1 MEVNIDKDW
10 LKALHEIL
18 VLIYET
24 TEDPIASAIPL
35 VQDYDES
42 LISICVERHNTKVFG
57 KIIYS
62 HTLQKAAVLMHSIIS
77 FHPFVDGN
85 KRTALLTTDFY
96 LSWNGYDLIIPNDA
110 DLFTI
115 SIAKGEKS
123 LNDILEW
130 LKANSKRT
138 PYTVLSHWL
147 CVISSRSNKK
157 RPIVLGKIK
166 LPDTMIMPVHA
177 LLFFRNKIIESQ
189 HKKAEVQRK
198 ANHKKINRH
207 HK

>member
-24 TEDPIASAIPL
+24 TDDPIGSAIPL

-42 LISICVERHNTKVFG
+42 LLSICVERHNTKVFG
-57 KIIYS
+57 KILYS

-96 LSWNGYDLIIPNDA
+96 LSWNGYDFIIPNDA
-110 DLFTI
+110 DVFTI
-115 SIAKGEKS
+115 SVAKGEKS

-130 LKANSKRT
+130 LKNNSKRT
-138 PYTVLSHWL
+138 LRTVMTHFL
-147 CVISSRSNKK
+147 CEMRSTSNKK
-157 RPIVLGKIK
+157 RPISIGSWKF
-166 LPDTMIMPVHA
+166 PDAMYIPFHA
-177 LLFFRNKIIESQ
+177 LWFFREKIIEAQ
-189 HKKAEVQRK
+189 HRKAEVRK
-198 ANHKKINRH
+198 KPDQKKI
-207 HK
+207 

>member
-1 MEVNIDKDW
+1 MEVNLDKDW

-24 TEDPIASAIPL
+24 TDDPIASAIPL

-57 KIIYS
+57 KILYP

-110 DLFTI
+110 DIFTI
-115 SIAKGEKS
+115 SVAKGEKS

-130 LKANSKRT
+130 LKNNSKRT
-138 PYTVLSHWL
+138 PYTVITHFL
-147 CVISSRSNKK
+147 CEIRSRSNKK
-157 RPIVLGKIK
+157 RPVSVGPWKF
-166 LPDTMIMPVHA
+166 PDAMYIPFHA
-177 LLFFRNKIIESQ
+177 LLFFRDKIIEAQ
-189 HKKAEVQRK
+189 HRKAEVRK
-198 ANHKKINRH
+198 KSNQKKI
-207 HK
+207 